1 MKPHPMLPNHFGHLV
16 YFLVTRLLLPALA
29 CGLLF
34 VLAGLSVV
42 ALAPLGVIRN
52 YTASV
57 VLDIR
62 SDSVT
67 RELENRGGTAQ
78 RQRIDLEN
86 MIQHDV
92 RTRSALLQ
100 VITDV
105 EMLNQ
110 LVSRDF
116 DGNPTREGLQ
126 TQERLI
132 ARIRKGLQFRVLA
145 RNDDVMRVEV
155 SSTETDGALA
165 SEIVNALVD
174 NYIETAN
181 AWIDRSLKSTKEFF
195 ERQRDLYAQML
206 AKSEAER
213 IQFMSDNPGLDPND
227 PAGVDERLDSLEAR
241 LNALSQEILVLE
253 AERGAAER
261 FVQEQPETIVNKVD
275 EMNPELAPLRE
286 RRAKLAARYR
296 DFEST
301 SPPPAES
308 HPNLQQWAREIAEID
323 EQLRQM
329 KQTVAVD
336 KGLVPNVERLRAQ
349 RALEEKSAKIVALQK
364 QRSDLDQQHRIYEVR
379 KRKFLQLRERFVQI
393 TRRIDEHRTQYAF
406 WNSRLR
412 EANVNLQAAID
423 RRGIALTVL
432 TRPPEV
438 MHPSWPTV
446 GHIAMMALVFG
457 LGAGAAMIVL
467 AELLDRSIH
476 SIQHAADEL
485 KLPVLGTI
493 DEIITRDVSFR
504 RKVFTWGVYPAIFLV
519 LVAVLGGSFSVLNAR
534 LRDSSNWLLD
544 MLPL

>member
-1 MKPHPMLPNHFGHLV
+1 MAWHKPSNLAEWLDILFRHQKK
-16 YFLVTRLLLPALA
+16 FLFAA
-29 CGLLF
+29 
-34 VLAGLSVV
+34 LSVAAV
-42 ALAPLGVIRN
+42 VVLVSHTFEHE
-52 YTASV
+52 YTARV
-57 VLDIR
+57 VMDIR
-62 SDSVT
+62 SDPVA

-78 RQRIDLEN
+78 RQRTELQN
-86 MIQHDV
+86 MVQHDV
-92 RTRSALLQ
+92 RTRRALLQ
-100 VITDV
+100 VISDV
-105 EMLNQ
+105 DTLNQ
-110 LVSRDF
+110 LVPRDP

-126 TQERLI
+126 KQEELI
-132 ARIRKGLQFRVLA
+132 ARIGRGIHFRILT
-145 RNDDVMRVEV
+145 RNDDVMRVQV
-155 SSTETDGALA
+155 SSTDTDGALA
-165 SEIVNALVD
+165 SEVVNALVD
-174 NYIETAN
+174 NYIETSN
-181 AWIDRSLKSTKEFF
+181 AWVDKALKSTKEFY
-195 ERQRDLYAQML
+195 ERQRDLYAQMMG
-206 AKSEAER
+206 KSEAER

-227 PAGVDERLDSLEAR
+227 PASVDDRLDSLEAR

-253 AERGAAER
+253 AERGAAKR
-261 FVQEQPETIVNKVD
+261 FVEEQPETIVNKVD
-275 EMNPELAPLRE
+275 EMNPELVPLHE
-286 RRAKLAARYR
+286 RRAKLAARYHEFKSR
-296 DFEST
+296 
-301 SPPPAES
+301 PGRPRES
-308 HPNLQQWAREIAEID
+308 HPTLQRWAREIEEID
-323 EQLRQM
+323 AQIRQTT
-329 KQTVAVD
+329 QTIAVD
-336 KGLVPNVERLRAQ
+336 KDPVPNVERIRAL

-364 QRSDLDQQHRIYEVR
+364 QRSELEQQHLIYEVR